1 MREYARKK
9 IVCASNLLY
18 AQKDVQFL
26 KDNHPNKEQKE
37 NKNGRTIILNENT
50 KKRSVSLILTVS
62 LIPNQ
67 HANQPQSA
75 ALFLLCFTVATFHFS
90 PPLSSRYLCLSV
102 ICSDQLSAVCY
113 YLPFIVL
120 FCSLTLFSDSNLIP
134 KVLSLSLFSSLF
146 SCVFRY
152 LHLSTSRTFTGR
164 R

>member
-1 MREYARKK
+1 MSM
-9 IVCASNLLY
+9 I
-18 AQKDVQFL
+18 
-26 KDNHPNKEQKE
+26 
-37 NKNGRTIILNENT
+37 
-50 KKRSVSLILTVS
+50 KRSVSLILTVS
-62 LIPNQ
+62 LIPNWLHQ
-67 HANQPQSA
+67 DANQPQSA

-120 FCSLTLFSDSNLIP
+120 FCSLTLFCDSHLIPKVLSLSLFSSLFSCVSNLIP